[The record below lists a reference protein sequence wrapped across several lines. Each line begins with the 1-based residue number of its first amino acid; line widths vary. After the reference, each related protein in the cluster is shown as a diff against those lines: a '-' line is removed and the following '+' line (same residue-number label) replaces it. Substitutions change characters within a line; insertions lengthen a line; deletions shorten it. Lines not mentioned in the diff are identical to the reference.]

1 MSGRKINTWLL
12 AEPKKDIKFGKKVIK
27 EAELDILIKE
37 AVLDTIRP
45 YGSSE
50 HKQDQYKKI
59 EKYDHLLDT
68 ISKNL
73 RNLVESV
80 KSDLS
85 YGYLSAADA
94 EFIVNDHFERVMD
107 SISFAG
113 SAIIASIGK
122 EDEENY

>member
-1 MSGRKINTWLL
+1 MSRRKPDTWLL
-12 AEPKKDIKFGKKVIK
+12 AEPKKDLKFGKNIIK
-27 EAELDILIKE
+27 ESELGVLIQE
-37 AVLDTIRP
+37 IVLDTIRP
-45 YGSSE
+45 YGSSV

-68 ISKNL
+68 IGKNL

-107 SISFAG
+107 SISYAG